1 MSSTESLAKFIR
13 EDKLLVDLAS
23 IQASLDAINSRLDR
37 IESASVNSHSTIQN
51 PQLTHPSLE
60 KFSIAEAI
68 ADQIFA
74 GKEKACTFEPDGKPC
89 DHCSMC
95 SSRGF

>member
-1 MSSTESLAKFIR
+1 MTETQPFENNLG
-13 EDKLLVDLAS
+13 DLAS
-23 IQASLDAINSRLDR
+23 IRASLDAINSRLDR
-37 IESASVNSHSTIQN
+37 LESGSHIASPN
-51 PQLTHPSLE
+51 PELNHPSLE

-68 ADQIFA
+68 ADQIFS
-74 GKEKACTFEPDGKPC
+74 GVNNEKACTFEPDGKPC